1 MRFATPKEIFT
12 RVLTP
17 ALAFACLTCAAP
29 SSFATTIDFETGAP
43 CCFVDTTPLTTLYS
57 GLGVTFSGIGGP
69 PGSILDQ
76 SGGFGINAR
85 SGVDF
90 LAFNT
95 EFGTGTGDQISF
107 SSPTSNFVLYVGDGT
122 SASYTATA
130 YNTLSQQIGT
140 TTVTPAGGVYGELSL
155 GFSDI
160 AYVNVTSA
168 NGVWVADDLSFN
180 TITTTAT
187 PLPAALP
194 LFAGGLGVIGL
205 MGRRRT
211 RKNAVAIAASI
222 LMPPSPV

>member
-1 MRFATPKEIFT
+1 
-12 RVLTP
+12 
-17 ALAFACLTCAAP
+17 
-29 SSFATTIDFETGAP
+29 
-43 CCFVDTTPLTTLYS
+43 
-57 GLGVTFSGIGGP
+57 
-69 PGSILDQ
+69 
-76 SGGFGINAR
+76 
-85 SGVDF
+85 
-90 LAFNT
+90 
-95 EFGTGTGDQISF
+95 
-107 SSPTSNFVLYVGDGT
+107 VGDGT